1 MIFNGRKIEFPAIT
15 KISFAKVFESLE
27 TAAKDKDQAVA
38 NYAKHLLSLK
48 EKYPILEEG
57 IEDLDLVDKYK
68 GPIHQ
73 ISRVLFPD
81 ALLTNEI
88 KALVPPYNFHPIRS
102 SKRFSKIIEDAGG
115 NFIYELKDYNEKM
128 LYIMGCVNIL
138 MGYYH
143 YNVYSGSPSQIE
155 IFDPQLGLNRTYRL
169 TFNADLMEVFPTE
182 RSIEITQKDYLELME
197 NFDNLDLWK
206 EKFPPDSW
214 IMRGVGIVNL
224 MDVTID
230 SSISGITS
238 NLLFKTEDSFK
249 EIENHVK
256 RIFNI
261 KDLRTGF
268 FLYENDSLSSGH
280 KGASEG
286 IILKKDEILKT
297 TDVLCDDSYKQ
308 LIKGKKPLILP
319 DLDSISDNTESPL
332 VKKLKSLK
340 IKSYIICPLVHDDE
354 ILGFVELGSGQ
365 RNILNKVSLEKMNNV
380 LPIISMAASR
390 FKNEMQNRI
399 EAIIQQECT
408 TIHSSVK
415 WRFEEEATDYMN
427 KQFHNENPSFKDI
440 VFKEVYPL
448 YGQLDIKDSS
458 TKRNEAMKS
467 DLLKQID
474 EVRKILLAAFHKN
487 ALPVYEELIFRV
499 DSFKAEIKKGLLA
512 SGEQKI
518 LSFLGSEIYP
528 VFEHIKHQDNT
539 LAKKVEKYSQ
549 MLDPDLN
556 TVYKMRKRFDDSVTK
571 INQTLATY
579 LDLKQ
584 EEAQKMFPHYF
595 ERYKTD
601 GIEYNM
607 YIGQSIAKNREFDL
621 LFLKNLQIWQLMI
634 MCEMEREFNKTKK
647 ELDTKLEIA
656 SLILVYGTPLS
667 VQFRIDEKKFD
678 VEGAY
683 NARYEIVKKRIDK
696 ANIKGTDERVTVP
709 GKIAIIYSKDQ
720 DGIEYR
726 KYITYL
732 QAKGFLKSK
741 IEEVELQSLQGITGL
756 KALRVE
762 VEYNESNKSST
773 GYNLDEIMEVI
784 EKSG

>member
-1 MIFNGRKIEFPAIT
+1 MIFNGKEIEFPAIT
-15 KISFAKVFESLE
+15 KVSFAKVFESLE
-27 TAAKDKDQAVA
+27 VAARDKDQAVA
-38 NYAKHLLSLK
+38 DYAKHLLSLK
-48 EKYPILEEG
+48 KKYPILQEG
-57 IEDLDLVDKYK
+57 IENLDLLDKYK
-68 GPIHQ
+68 DPINQ
-73 ISRVLFPD
+73 ISRILFPD
-81 ALLTNEI
+81 VLLTNEI

-102 SKRFSKIIEDAGG
+102 SKRFNKIIEDAGG
-115 NFIYELKDYNEKM
+115 NFSYGLKDYNEKM

-143 YNVYSGSPSQIE
+143 YNVNTGSLSQIE
-155 IFDPQLGLNRTYRL
+155 VFDPQLGLNRTYRL
-169 TFNADLMEVFPTE
+169 TFNADLMEIFPTE
-182 RSIEITQKDYLELME
+182 KSIEISQKDYLELME
-197 NFDNLDLWK
+197 NFEDLKLWK

-230 SSISGITS
+230 SSIYGITS
-238 NLLFKTEDSFK
+238 NLLIKTQDSFQK
-249 EIENHVK
+249 IQNHVK

-261 KDLRTGF
+261 KDLKTGF
-268 FLYENDSLSSGH
+268 FMYENDLLSTGH
-280 KGASEG
+280 KVSSEG
-286 IILKKDEILKT
+286 IILKKDEVLKSSDIL
-297 TDVLCDDSYKQ
+297 CEFSYEQ
-308 LIKGKKPLILP
+308 LINQKKPIILP
-319 DLDSISDNTESPL
+319 DVYSISDNTDSPL
-332 VKKLKSLK
+332 VKKLKSLN
-340 IKSYIICPLVHDDE
+340 INSYIICPLIHDDE
-354 ILGFVELGSGQ
+354 LLGFVELGSAE
-365 RNILNKVSLEKMNNV
+365 RNVLNKLSLEKMNNV
-380 LPIISMAASR
+380 IPIISMSASR

-415 WRFEEEATDYMN
+415 WRFEEEAKDYMI
-427 KQFHNENPSFKDI
+427 KQFKNENPSFKDI
-440 VFKEVYPL
+440 SFKDVYPL

-458 TKRNEAMKS
+458 TKRNEALKS
-467 DLLKQID
+467 DLLKQVD
-474 EVRKILLAAFHKN
+474 EVRKILLAAFQKN

-518 LSFLGSEIYP
+518 LNFLGSEIYP
-528 VFEHIKHQDNT
+528 VFEHVKHQDNMLT
-539 LAKKVEKYSQ
+539 KKVDKYKK
-549 MLDPDLN
+549 MLDTNLN
-556 TVYKMRKRFDDSVTK
+556 TVYKSRKRFDDSVTR
-571 INQTLATY
+571 INQTLAAY
-579 LDLKQ
+579 LDQKQ

-607 YIGQSIAKNREFDL
+607 YIGQSIAKNREFDP

-634 MCEMEREFNKTKK
+634 MCEMEREFKK
-647 ELDTKLEIA
+647 MQNELDSKLEIA

-696 ANIKGTDERVTVP
+696 AYIKGTEERVTVP

-720 DGIEYR
+720 DGIEYK

-732 QAKGFLKSK
+732 QAKGFLNDS
-741 IEEVELQSLQGITGL
+741 IEDVELQSLQGITGL

-762 VEYNESNKSST
+762 INYNESKKSSK